1 MLQDRLR
8 LVGRRI
14 RELRKTRGMTQARLA
29 ELADLSVNYLGK
41 VERGEAQA
49 TLKSLFAIA
58 DSLQVNSSAFFSPL
72 DRAEITDPELHMDK
86 HEIVRRMRELMDVLA
101 DLP

>member
-1 MLQDRLR
+1 
-8 LVGRRI
+8 
-14 RELRKTRGMTQARLA
+14 MTQVRLA

-49 TLKSLFAIA
+49 TLKSLFTIA
-58 DSLQVNSSAFFSPL
+58 DSLQVNPSVFFTPL
-72 DRAEITDPELHMDK
+72 DRPQIADPELRLDK
-86 HEIVRRMRELMDVLA
+86 HEIARRVRELMDELA